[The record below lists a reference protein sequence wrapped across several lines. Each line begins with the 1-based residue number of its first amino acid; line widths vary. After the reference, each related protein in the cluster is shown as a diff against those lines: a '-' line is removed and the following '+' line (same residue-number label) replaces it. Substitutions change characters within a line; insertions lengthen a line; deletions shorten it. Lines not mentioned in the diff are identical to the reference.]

1 VRTAN
6 SLSIKIQKY
15 EEVYSGVVYST
26 GRVWSVKVPRWHEN
40 NLSLCDVRKLT
51 VNPVCVISET
61 TNDCQLKCEQ
71 VKYYDSSSPV
81 YRSEFAQSTL
91 VISGKDL

>member
-26 GRVWSVKVPRWHEN
+26 GRVCGAQKCRDEN
-40 NLSLCDVRKLT
+40 NLSLRDVRKLT
-51 VNPVCVISET
+51 VNPIYVSET
-61 TNDCQLKCEQ
+61 TNDCQLKCEVQ
-71 VKYYDSSSPV
+71 TS
-81 YRSEFAQSTL
+81 
-91 VISGKDL
+91 